1 MEKIDQAIA
10 NVLRELREHKR
21 LSQEQL
27 SFDADLHRTYISQLE
42 RGLKSITVKSLFK
55 ITNALDIDIDIF
67 LKKVIDELKKL

>member
-10 NVLRELREHKR
+10 NVLRELREHKH

-67 LKKVIDELKKL
+67 LKKAIDELKKL